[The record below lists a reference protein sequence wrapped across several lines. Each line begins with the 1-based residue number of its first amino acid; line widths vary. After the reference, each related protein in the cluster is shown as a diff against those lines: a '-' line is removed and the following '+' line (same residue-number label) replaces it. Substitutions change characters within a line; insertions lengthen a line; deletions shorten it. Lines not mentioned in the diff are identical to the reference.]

1 MRCDNVLEEAL
12 RDAVAFANEH
22 GVDDGRIQEA
32 NEILDGVD
40 ASEILERDEEGIIDI
55 DKVKYER
62 GVEEPRRAEL
72 GAPKPYDSC
81 STFTDLQKK
90 MIDQTV
96 VQRIEFTD
104 DALDLEELDEI
115 IDNEESLDVD
125 MRV

>member
-32 NEILDGVD
+32 NEILDGVE
-40 ASEILERDEEGIIDI
+40 ASEILERA
-55 DKVKYER
+55 ER
-62 GVEEPRRAEL
+62 

-115 IDNEESLDVD
+115 IDNEEMLDVD